1 MYVCMYVCMYVDDDF
16 LLCYCDG
23 VLKFLPDIK
32 TIISLRQLL
41 SNTDILKV
49 PTNIKTASLH
59 KKHKTRNTGNY
70 KLLI

>member
-1 MYVCMYVCMYVDDDF
+1 MCYWWLIEDDF

-41 SNTDILKV
+41 SNEDKLNI
-49 PTNIKTASLH
+49 PTNTKNESLH
-59 KKHKTRNTGNY
+59 KSHESRNTG
-70 KLLI
+70 